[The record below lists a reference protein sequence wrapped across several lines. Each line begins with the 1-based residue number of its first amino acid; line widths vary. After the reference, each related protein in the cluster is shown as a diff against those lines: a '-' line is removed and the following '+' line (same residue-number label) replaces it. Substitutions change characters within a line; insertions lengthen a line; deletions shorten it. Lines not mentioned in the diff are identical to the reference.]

1 MATRASEARDFFKRI
16 QENKNNEKYENSYH
30 KNGIEKIF
38 INKEKAGFEQND
50 YNKLF

>member
-1 MATRASEARDFFKRI
+1 VATRASEARDFFKKI
-16 QENKNNEKYENSYH
+16 QEKEKYENSYH
-30 KNGIEKIF
+30 KNGIEKTF